1 MVKRATRT
9 SWRTS
14 WHSIETSVTVFPHPA
29 SLILSSMSSC
39 SPLTSSASFFTYS
52 MAEGPFN
59 DQRCVIL
66 LDPRDSSFS
75 PHFQQ
80 SGFFVF
86 LEMALPALSAR
97 CLTHAYKHV
106 HALRL
111 GDSCYCAQPQGSI
124 SKTAQGITLPTACR
138 KEDRNMQ
145 TGIWWVLSWNTSAK
159 NLK

>member
-1 MVKRATRT
+1 MESPLTLSLYMAQHRDQRHRL
-9 SWRTS
+9 SPS
-14 WHSIETSVTVFPHPA
+14 CIPD
-29 SLILSSMSSC
+29 SLISSC
-39 SPLTSSASFFTYS
+39 SPRTSSASFFTYS

-59 DQRCVIL
+59 DQLCVIL
-66 LDPRDSSFS
+66 LDPPDSSFS

-80 SGFFVF
+80 SVFFAF
-86 LEMALPALSAR
+86 LEMALPALSAWW

-124 SKTAQGITLPTACR
+124 SKTAQGITLPTVCR
-138 KEDRNMQ
+138 KEERNIQ
-145 TGIWWVLSWNTSAK
+145 TGIWLVLSWNTSAK